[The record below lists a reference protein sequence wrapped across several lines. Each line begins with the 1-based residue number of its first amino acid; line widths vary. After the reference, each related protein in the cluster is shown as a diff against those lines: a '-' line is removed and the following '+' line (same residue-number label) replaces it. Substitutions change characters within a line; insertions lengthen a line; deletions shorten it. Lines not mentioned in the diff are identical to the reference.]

1 MQSKLGSAISTHS
14 YTTTAWRAY
23 YNSTTVGTSRNEFVI
38 GLDQL
43 TRSEIMASFR
53 YGYVSFAY
61 DSATVPIE
69 GDASATDGNQSDL
82 NSHAYFS
89 AKILADG
96 YHYVQ
101 ALQHGAGPASL
112 FHYMIMETHILC

>member
-1 MQSKLGSAISTHS
+1 
-14 YTTTAWRAY
+14 
-23 YNSTTVGTSRNEFVI
+23 
-38 GLDQL
+38 
-43 TRSEIMASFR
+43 MASFR

-69 GDASATDGNQSDL
+69 GDAAATDGNQSDL
-82 NSHAYFS
+82 NSHAYFA

-101 ALQHGAGPASL
+101 AQQYGAGSNSL